1 MRKST
6 ALMVAVTVE
15 LGSLIIGAA
24 GEDGKIVLVGGG
36 CCHSCCFLPTVR
48 FFIDDGMLREI
59 SE

>member
-24 GEDGKIVLVGGG
+24 GEDGKVVLVGGG
-36 CCHSCCFLPTVR
+36 CCCSCCFLAAVH
-48 FFIDDGMLREI
+48 FFVDDGML
-59 SE
+59 